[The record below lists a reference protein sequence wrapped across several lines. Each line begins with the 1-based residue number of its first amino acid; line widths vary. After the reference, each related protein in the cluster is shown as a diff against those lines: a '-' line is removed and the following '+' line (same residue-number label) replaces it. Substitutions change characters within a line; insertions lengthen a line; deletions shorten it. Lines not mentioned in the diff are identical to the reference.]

1 MKQEQKSV
9 IIDAIA
15 KDLAEYSH
23 VYVTDIS
30 GFTVETVNQ
39 LRRLCFRRNIKLKVV
54 FSKPL

>member
-15 KDLAEYSH
+15 KDLADYPN

-30 GFTVETVNQ
+30 GFTVE
-39 LRRLCFRRNIKLKVV
+39 
-54 FSKPL
+54 P